1 MNLVINSQFRPFT
14 YDEMVKPLVQYKEAY
29 DKVEEDYSNLI
40 TQTEMWKDIA
50 NRENNPVAYEM
61 YNRYSNDLAAITE
74 DFSRGMNINNRRAL
88 LGMKRRYYEDIQP
101 IANASKKIEE
111 LSAEQRKLAASNPNL
126 MFDRDFSSEVSI
138 DQMMENPNM
147 SYRAID
153 GNDFYAKGA
162 AITKAMSS
170 RLNTIN
176 PALRGQYW
184 EIKKGF
190 GEEAANQFLLDSN
203 AIPELNEALND
214 LVSTADVP
222 DNLKS
227 RVFEYAKQGAISGM
241 VGETSYQA
249 NRGYE
254 SPAGYA
260 KRKLATEQF
269 NIQMGKI
276 PYRTDPDG
284 TKYYVNTAANST
296 WKITSDNKVTEHKPA
311 GGKKGTI
318 TKDALV
324 PHEVLADEGFYKNSL
339 TGNVYKQE
347 ADGSFTR
354 YTESD
359 LKAYGVNSRRRVQ
372 NYLNSRGQLPEDR
385 KYEIGVFE
393 VKGDETL
400 KALSREKNIDTYND
414 MYNKLNDNKLS
425 SVDGWEYFNGNI
437 NSESAKAIKSVLIE
451 KGLNLEDIEILSDNN
466 GGLFS
471 NEKILVRVK
480 KYGNKSSNSNSV
492 NRSNTLVKTH

>member
-14 YDEMVKPLVQYKEAY
+14 YDEMIKPLVQYKEAY

-170 RLNTIN
+170 RLNTMN

-249 NRGYE
+249 NRGYK
-254 SPAGYA
+254 SPADYA

-269 NIQMGKI
+269 NIQ
-276 PYRTDPDG
+276 
-284 TKYYVNTAANST
+284 
-296 WKITSDNKVTEHKPA
+296 KVTEHKPA
-311 GGKKGTI
+311 GGKEGTI

-324 PHEVLADEGFYKNSL
+324 PHEVLADEGFYKNQS

-393 VKGDETL
+393 VKGDEIL

-437 NSESAKAIKSVLIE
+437 NSESAKVIKSVLIE
-451 KGLNLEDIEILSDNN
+451 NGLNLEDIEILSDNN